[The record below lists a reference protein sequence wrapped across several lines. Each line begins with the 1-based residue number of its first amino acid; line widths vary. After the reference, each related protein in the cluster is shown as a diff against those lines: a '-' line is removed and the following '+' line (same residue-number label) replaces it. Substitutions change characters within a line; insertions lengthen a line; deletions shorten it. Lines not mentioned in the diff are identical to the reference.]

1 MKASRDEFRLRDAF
15 APMPI
20 ELSDCIEEAFERGER
35 AMKRRRKIVAVL
47 SAAAVVSV
55 AFAAVALAGKSLYT
69 PVPDNVAAAP
79 MQTIK
84 MLTAIDEPAPES
96 AYETET
102 NEENELIFARNTPE
116 PTPEPLPFEEKEVE
130 NERLAF
136 LISLE
141 EIDKTDQDSLR
152 QILNLAAS
160 EYVRQGGVEPAADA
174 IEITEASLKEIGV
187 SYYGS
192 TAAWKEEVR
201 QCLLGEMG
209 FTEAF
214 IEEGFLV
221 NHVLA
226 CLCVRQVEEFYEFE
240 EISIMDAELA
250 FDESMDG

>member
-15 APMPI
+15 APMPV

-55 AFAAVALAGKSLYT
+55 TFAAVALAGKSLYT

-79 MQTIK
+79 VQTIK
-84 MLTAIDEPAPES
+84 MLTAIDEPAQ
-96 AYETET
+96 ETG
-102 NEENELIFARNTPE
+102 ITPE
-116 PTPEPLPFEEKEVE
+116 PTSEPLPFEEKEVE

>member
-15 APMPI
+15 APMPV

-55 AFAAVALAGKSLYT
+55 TFAAVALAGKSLYT

-79 MQTIK
+79 VQTIK
-84 MLTAIDEPAPES
+84 MLTAIDEPAQ
-96 AYETET
+96 ETG
-102 NEENELIFARNTPE
+102 ITPE